1 VGVVAD
7 VKYRELARDDEATIY
22 VPFDQLPDATPVFLI
37 RGDAGQNLH
46 AAMSSILREVEPR
59 ATVVSV
65 TTLPTAI
72 AQSYS
77 AERYRTVL
85 VSAFGVMAALLAAIG
100 LYGVSLRSARRR
112 TREIGIRLAIGATS
126 FAVLRL
132 LVSDAM
138 QGVAIGLAI
147 GIPAALLAAQIVS
160 PYLFRIAPNDPVVFA
175 SVALLLVIATAVAS
189 AIPARRAAHL
199 NPAAVLRSE

>member
-1 VGVVAD
+1 
-7 VKYRELARDDEATIY
+7 
-22 VPFDQLPDATPVFLI
+22 LPDATPVVLI
-37 RGDAGQNLH
+37 RGDAGQNLQ

-138 QGVAIGLAI
+138 HGVAIGLAV
-147 GIPAALLAAQIVS
+147 GTPGALLAARIVA
-160 PYLFRIAPNDPVVFA
+160 PYLFGIAPNDPVVFA
-175 SVALLLVIATAVAS
+175 SVALLLVIATAIAS

-199 NPAAVLRSE
+199 NPAAVLQSE